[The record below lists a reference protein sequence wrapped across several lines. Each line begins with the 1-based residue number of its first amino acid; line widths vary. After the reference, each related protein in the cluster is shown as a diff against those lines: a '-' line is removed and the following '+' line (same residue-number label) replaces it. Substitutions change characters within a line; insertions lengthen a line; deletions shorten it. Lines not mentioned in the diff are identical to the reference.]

1 MGWGSVLATAV
12 IGGIEFINT
21 LYAQT
26 NSREASDNLFAVI
39 FDYAVSEVGDKKKTG
54 QTGTTRVWMKAG
66 CFDEGNGRVRT
77 GAGSWRVRG

>member
-1 MGWGSVLATAV
+1 M

-54 QTGTTRVWMKAG
+54 QTGTTRVWMTAS
-66 CFDEGNGRVRT
+66 FDEGKGRVRT